1 MNIIFYFI
9 VAEVDVIYAK
19 VQPASFSNDG
29 ERNLLQKIADMIV
42 DKFVASGLMKRQFDR
57 VKLHLT
63 VMNTKFQASNREYI
77 ETSESNSAYDNNT
90 LEKETRV
97 PTRARIDARDI
108 LSKYGNRHFNTTFI
122 SEIHLSQLKTGR
134 KGKSGVSTGDDNYYA
149 ASTIV
154 KLTSCG

>member
-1 MNIIFYFI
+1 MFK
-9 VAEVDVIYAK
+9 K
-19 VQPASFSNDG
+19 VVF
-29 ERNLLQKIADMIV
+29 L
-42 DKFVASGLMKRQFDR
+42 
-57 VKLHLT
+57 
-63 VMNTKFQASNREYI
+63 NTKFQASNRENI